1 MGREDPYG
9 YPSSSSRRDSKW
21 DDSEDSLRPS
31 ARGQDSSSSSSRPR
45 SRSRSGTRS
54 TKTHKSSKS
63 SKSSRS
69 SKAPEV
75 VSKPSKT
82 PKDPRDMPRKR
93 KSTGGETTTAAAT
106 STSTST
112 EIASTKNSSSGS
124 TFGVS
129 PAGLLSNL
137 SSAYSVFQALPNL
150 SNLTGGGSAT
160 PTTPNG
166 TPMTTSSFEL
176 ALPDTPVTNLLNPSN
191 LRFPN
196 SQDVLHARLS
206 TNLPRHG
213 NAYVIL
219 LVGTLLTSHW
229 LVLAALFG
237 VVKGGLFLQSYNG
250 RDIARDLGVRK
261 YASSQQLMTGF
272 AAAAAF
278 VALWAFSS
286 IFSVVLTIV
295 KVAALVCVH
304 AAFFDIDAAP
314 KGRPIHR
321 VPSGPVP
328 TTQGVLRPAGTSALT
343 PQNAVAWAGQQIRSV
358 SEGNLNLSAAAAQAN
373 GWFAGEG
380 FVEGDREEFVAMPRP
395 PRSSGSFDQFT
406 PRSEEGGVEEIPR
419 PWGYHENARPQSY
432 VAGRSY

>member
-1 MGREDPYG
+1 
-9 YPSSSSRRDSKW
+9 
-21 DDSEDSLRPS
+21 
-31 ARGQDSSSSSSRPR
+31 
-45 SRSRSGTRS
+45 
-54 TKTHKSSKS
+54 
-63 SKSSRS
+63 
-69 SKAPEV
+69 
-75 VSKPSKT
+75 
-82 PKDPRDMPRKR
+82 MPRKR
-93 KSTGGETTTAAAT
+93 KSTGGETSSTTAAA
-106 STSTST
+106 TSTST

-150 SNLTGGGSAT
+150 SNLTGGGSAA

-191 LRFPN
+191 LRFPS

-380 FVEGDREEFVAMPRP
+380 FVEGDHEEFVAMPRP

-419 PWGYHENARPQSY
+419 PWGHHENARPQSY

>member
-93 KSTGGETTTAAAT
+93 KSTGGETSSTTAAA
-106 STSTST
+106 TSTST

-150 SNLTGGGSAT
+150 SNLTGGGSAA

-328 TTQGVLRPAGTSALT
+328 TQGVLRPAGTSVLT

-358 SEGNLNLSAAAAQAN
+358 SEGNLNLSNAAAQAN

-380 FVEGDREEFVAMPRP
+380 FVEGDHEEFVAMPRP

>member
-1 MGREDPYG
+1 MGREDPYS

-93 KSTGGETTTAAAT
+93 KSTGGETSSTTAAAT
-106 STSTST
+106 STST
-112 EIASTKNSSSGS
+112 EVASTKNSSSGS

-137 SSAYSVFQALPNL
+137 SSAYS
-150 SNLTGGGSAT
+150 
-160 PTTPNG
+160 
-166 TPMTTSSFEL
+166 L

-250 RDIARDLGVRK
+250 RDIARDLG
-261 YASSQQLMTGF
+261 QLMTGF

-373 GWFAGEG
+373 GWFAGAG
-380 FVEGDREEFVAMPRP
+380 L
-395 PRSSGSFDQFT
+395 RS
-406 PRSEEGGVEEIPR
+406 SEEGGVEEIPR